1 MTREPHSA
9 AADGHEESTSRFSRI
24 LGRWDVFVLSFG
36 AMIGWGWVVLAGGW
50 VEAAGLWGAVLA
62 FAAGGAAV
70 MLIGLIYAELASA
83 LPFVGGEHVYTER
96 AFGPTTAFICA
107 WAIIFGYVSVVTF
120 EAIALPVAV
129 GYLAPEIR
137 QSLLWTI
144 AGSDVH
150 AGEAVIGATA
160 AIVMAA
166 LNVLGARVA
175 ARVQAAMVLVLVAGG
190 LVLVLGAVFGDRTLP
205 PAEQSWSGLAGV
217 TGVLVMVP
225 FLFVGFDV
233 IPQSA
238 EEIGGDRR
246 DIGRM
251 IVLSVAAA
259 VLFYIAVVA
268 ATALAGPLSGGSLAT
283 ADAAS
288 NLWRSP
294 VAGTVVVVAGIG
306 GILTSWNAFLIGGSR
321 AICALAHA
329 GQLPSFLGAVHPRFQ
344 TPWVAIIL
352 IGGLSAL
359 APLLG
364 RSALVWIVDAGGF
377 GITICYGLVAA
388 AFLVLR
394 RNAPT
399 LPRPYR
405 VPAGPVVGVIGLL
418 LAVGLATLYLPWS
431 PSALIWP
438 QEWLLVAGWAA
449 LGFVLCLLQT
459 GAARRRLSPG
469 SKPATGA

>member
-1 MTREPHSA
+1 MTQVQDPA
-9 AADGHEESTSRFSRI
+9 AACGREGSASRFSRI

-50 VEAAGLWGAVLA
+50 VEAAGLWGAALA
-62 FAAGGAAV
+62 FAAGGGAV
-70 MLIGLIYAELASA
+70 ILIGLLYAELASA

-96 AFGPTTAFICA
+96 AFGPATAFICA

-129 GYLAPEIR
+129 AYLAPEIR
-137 QSLLWTI
+137 QGYLWTI

-150 AGEAVIGATA
+150 VGEAAIGATG
-160 AIVMAA
+160 AIVMTA
-166 LNVLGARVA
+166 LNVLGVRVA
-175 ARVQAAMVLVLVAGG
+175 ARAQAAMVLVLVAGG
-190 LVLVLGAVFGDRTLP
+190 LVLILGVAIGDRALP
-205 PAEQSWSGLAGV
+205 SPEQGWGDLAGV
-217 TGVLVMVP
+217 AGVLVMVP

-233 IPQSA
+233 VPQSA

-268 ATALAGPLSGGSLAT
+268 ATALAGPLSGGPLAT

-288 NLWRSP
+288 NLWNSP
-294 VAGTVVVVAGIG
+294 LAGAAVVIAGIG

-321 AICALAHA
+321 AIFALAQA
-329 GQLPSFLGAVHPRFQ
+329 GQLPSFLGAVHPRFR
-344 TPWVAIIL
+344 TPWAAIIF
-352 IGGLSAL
+352 IGVLSAL

-377 GITICYGLVAA
+377 GIVLCYALVAA
-388 AFLVLR
+388 AFLMLR
-394 RNAPT
+394 KTAPD

-405 VPAGPVVGVIGLL
+405 VPAGSLVGVAALL
-418 LAVGLATLYLPWS
+418 MSVGLAALYLPWS
-431 PSALIWP
+431 PSALVWP
-438 QEWLLVAGWAA
+438 HEWVLVAAWAA
-449 LGFVLCLLQT
+449 FGLVLWLVQ
-459 GAARRRLSPG
+459 AASSVIR
-469 SKPATGA
+469 KPRG